1 MLRLDRIEKACE
13 NLSDAKTLYQ
23 FIDQS
28 FNNTYFIVCAT
39 RSPLAVEVW
48 WFSDVDD
55 TMWAQADY
63 ELKKLAGGGEPSDGD
78 ILNAILKHAEKIC

>member
-13 NLSDAKTLYQ
+13 NLSDAKVLYQ

-28 FNNTYFIVCAT
+28 FHNTYFIIRAD
-39 RSPLAVEVW
+39 RSPLAVECW

-55 TMWAQADY
+55 MMWMKATEEA
-63 ELKKLAGGGEPSDGD
+63 KILAGGGEPNDGD